1 MALVTIGVTLP
12 GSWLR
17 WVARTQDMDSGS
29 SGFGSRGGK
38 SWVTRW
44 VRRCVQATW
53 LILALPFWVFYPF
66 SESHNPG
73 FSWIML
79 ISLSPP
85 VCVIALFHTERER
98 WSRNYPPMFIGPQTD
113 VKPPTTPQKIKT
125 VIKSTSRSSQC
136 RMTRHSQLFLPLD
149 QATAARR
156 RSRRHQGRVGGS
168 ACQRSEV
175 QCTFFGN
182 FPKLTS

>member
-29 SGFGSRGGK
+29 SGFGSRGGERVGHFVG
-38 SWVTRW
+38 S
-44 VRRCVQATW
+44 
-53 LILALPFWVFYPF
+53 ALCLRNMADPRSSLWVFYPF

-85 VCVIALFHTERER
+85 VCVICLI
-98 WSRNYPPMFIGPQTD
+98 SY
-113 VKPPTTPQKIKT
+113 
-125 VIKSTSRSSQC
+125 
-136 RMTRHSQLFLPLD
+136 
-149 QATAARR
+149 
-156 RSRRHQGRVGGS
+156 
-168 ACQRSEV
+168 
-175 QCTFFGN
+175 
-182 FPKLTS
+182 